1 MWAAAVVAVLAAG
14 IAVVAVNRAP
24 IAEKL
29 VRDRLAEMGLGG
41 SNLEI
46 TRLTPWRVEVRNLAT
61 GPAGT
66 ARIARLGMD
75 LTWPSWTAPKVGALS
90 LEGVQLSL
98 AVKGGAVDWGDLAR
112 LVAGEG
118 TGGALALPEITLTDT
133 LIDIAHA
140 GGPTT
145 LSLMDVTLAPQA
157 GGGLVL
163 KQASIDFVHPLGQAT
178 VQAMGSRDA
187 AGRLALDLIIE
198 DAEGAVGPV
207 SLSGAKGSLRLAGD
221 PAHLDGLTGEGIV
234 EVSGLALPGG
244 LLTEGTLSAR
254 LA

>member
-1 MWAAAVVAVLAAG
+1 MADQPETIPSDTSAPKWRRRSLWAAAVVAVLAAG

-24 IAEKL
+24 IAEKF
-29 VRDRLAEMGLGG
+29 VRGQLAEIGLGG

-98 AVKGGAVDWGDLAR
+98 AIKGGAVDWGDLMPLFAD
-112 LVAGEG
+112 GG
-118 TGGALALPEITLTDT
+118 TGGGALALPEITLTDT

-145 LSLMDVTLAPQA
+145 LSLMDVALAPQA
-157 GGGLVL
+157 
-163 KQASIDFVHPLGQAT
+163 AWC
-178 VQAMGSRDA
+178 
-187 AGRLALDLIIE
+187 
-198 DAEGAVGPV
+198 
-207 SLSGAKGSLRLAGD
+207 
-221 PAHLDGLTGEGIV
+221 
-234 EVSGLALPGG
+234 
-244 LLTEGTLSAR
+244 
-254 LA
+254 